1 VTAFST
7 TDTFGSLIEEVRMS
21 LSGYGVDNDL
31 VCSLSADIG
40 AADLLIGV
48 SDTSAVSRGII
59 EIDDEI
65 LYVKSNSSGTLTIEP
80 FGRGFKGTT
89 AAAHT
94 TGAMVSIN
102 PTYPRSIVSREVNNT
117 IRAVYPDLFAVKATN
132 ITTDGNNWQYVLPAD
147 LDRVLLVDAKWTVID
162 GWEPVREWDV
172 THSADTSDYATGKFL
187 SLGAP
192 WGAGVTIRVT
202 YAAEPTLLSA
212 STDVF
217 STVTGLPSSSRDGI
231 VYGAAAR
238 LLPWLDTGRVPV
250 ETVMADLADA
260 NKPLGGAVSLAREM
274 RQNYQLALRQERE
287 QLLAKYPIKTRRT
300 R

>member
-40 AADLLIGV
+40 VADLLIGV

-94 TGAMVSIN
+94 SGAMVSVN
-102 PTYPRSIVSREVNNT
+102 PTYPRSIVSREINNT
-117 IRAVYPDLFAVKATN
+117 IRAVYPDLFAVTS
-132 ITTDGNNWQYVLPAD
+132 TDLTIDGINWQYELPSD
-147 LDRVLLVDAKWTVID
+147 MDRVLLVETRWTIED
-162 GWEPVREWDV
+162 GWTPIREWDV
-172 THSADTSDYATGKFL
+172 THSGYATDYASGKFISIGEPL
-187 SLGAP
+187 A
-192 WGAGVTIRVT
+192 AGMIVHVT
-202 YAAEPTLLSA
+202 YAKPPRLLSN
-212 STDVF
+212 STDSF
-217 STVTGLPSSSRDGI
+217 TATGLPSSARDVI
-231 VYGAAAR
+231 VYGTAAR

-274 RQNYQLALRQERE
+274 RQNYQIALRAERD
-287 QLLAKYPIKTRRT
+287 QLLAKYPIKSRRT

>member
-7 TDTFGSLIEEVRMS
+7 IDTFGSLIEEVRMS

-102 PTYPRSIVSREVNNT
+102 PTYPRSIVSREINNT
-117 IRAVYPDLFAVKATN
+117 IRAVYPDLFAVNATN
-132 ITTDGNNWQYVLPAD
+132 ITTDGNNWQYELPAN

-172 THSADTSDYATGKFL
+172 THSADTSDYSTGKFL

-217 STVTGLPSSSRDGI
+217 STVTGLPSSSRDVI

-260 NKPLGGAVSLAREM
+260 NKPLGGAVSLAREI